1 MGKDSNSGL
10 IERDLNAQAT
20 RKAKKQAYVKKT
32 QQKAE
37 TFSFER
43 ITRKGMSDALK
54 EMVVS
59 SEDSVSQNRL
69 FSIRAWDRKG
79 DEVWSDDRLTLDQFQ
94 KDFPYMVYWAT
105 KAKLA
110 DLQVMERVTPV
121 AGTFY
126 FRRVQ

>member
-32 QQKAE
+32 QQKTE

-43 ITRKGMSDALK
+43 TTRKGMSDALK

-69 FSIRAWDRKG
+69 FSIRAWDREMKSG
-79 DEVWSDDRLTLDQFQ
+79 RMIV
-94 KDFPYMVYWAT
+94 
-105 KAKLA
+105 
-110 DLQVMERVTPV
+110 
-121 AGTFY
+121 
-126 FRRVQ
+126 